1 MRQVKCDNISDVELE
16 SAAFHEINKADVQ
29 REQVAQF
36 SAATVCF
43 YIYPIYQLSI
53 FFQPSYLIVL
63 CKNFSLLPESRVS

>member
-29 REQVAQF
+29 GEQVAQF

-43 YIYPIYQLSI
+43 YIYQLSI
-53 FFQPSYLIVL
+53 FFQSSYLILL